1 MPEIVRRMFLEGKD
15 NVAEEEDW
23 KARGLPLD
31 VRGWTAYCIF
41 LTDRDPKTLE
51 KDIGK
56 ALPRATLKVIPSENP
71 AGLWLRGAHWE
82 LCQAIDAL
90 KL

>member
-15 NVAEEEDW
+15 VVAEEQDW
-23 KARGLPLD
+23 KARGLPPD
-31 VRGWTAYCIF
+31 VRGWSAYCVF
-41 LTDRDPKTLE
+41 LTGRDPEKLE
-51 KDIGK
+51 KEILK
-56 ALPRATLKVIPSENP
+56 ALPRATLNVIPSQNP

-82 LCQAIDAL
+82 LCQAADAL